1 MPAKRATTLILLA
14 FLHIGGVAPDV
25 QIVAEP
31 VTAAHPKIDKN
42 QKSRSLPALGK
53 CSGLVCYSR
62 SYVGRGF

>member
-42 QKSRSLPALGK
+42 QKKQIAASTR
-53 CSGLVCYSR
+53 
-62 SYVGRGF
+62 